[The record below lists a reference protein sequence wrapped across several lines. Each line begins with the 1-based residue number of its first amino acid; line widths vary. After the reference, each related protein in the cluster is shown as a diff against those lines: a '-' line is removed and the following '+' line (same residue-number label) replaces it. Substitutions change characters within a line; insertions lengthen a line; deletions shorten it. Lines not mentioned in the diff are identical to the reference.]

1 MSESRPTPS
10 LSSLSRNDQIFLGA
24 GVLTF
29 IFSFIDF
36 AHVKVTG
43 FAGSAGSIS
52 AWHGIGTLAGLL
64 ILIAIVVAA
73 LTAFAPSAL
82 EQLPVSG
89 RLIAVGGA
97 ALGFVF
103 FIIRWLTLP
112 SQSFGGFHAGFH
124 LAWGG
129 YVTLIL
135 NIAMIAVGFLA
146 LKETGESMP
155 WENRGTATPPPP
167 AAPPAPPTA

>member
-1 MSESRPTPS
+1 MAS
-10 LSSLSRNDQIFLGA
+10 LSSLARNDQLFLGA
-24 GVLTF
+24 GLLTL

-36 AHVKVTG
+36 AHGKVSG
-43 FAGSAGSIS
+43 FGTVSGTNIS

-64 ILIAIVVAA
+64 ILVALVVGA
-73 LTAFAPSAL
+73 LVALAPSAL

-89 RLIAVGGA
+89 RLVAVGA
-97 ALGFVF
+97 ATLGLLF

-112 SQSFGGFHAGFH
+112 SSSFGSIHAGYS

-135 NIAMIAVGFLA
+135 NIVMIVVGFLA
-146 LKETGESMP
+146 LKAAGEAMP
-155 WENRGTATPPPP
+155 WENRGGTATSPPD
-167 AAPPAPPTA
+167 APPAV